1 MFTSRLEISPLCWLR
16 AFAIVV
22 LFAAASNAQA
32 VLAQQAA
39 VEVQELNAVRV
50 LAKDDTKKADEPK
63 SDKSGKS
70 SEKILERLIAIDLSL
85 KRRSKRPRKMPW

>member
-39 VEVQELNAVRV
+39 VEV
-50 LAKDDTKKADEPK
+50 
-63 SDKSGKS
+63 
-70 SEKILERLIAIDLSL
+70 
-85 KRRSKRPRKMPW
+85 